1 MRWIRAVPRFL
12 CPGQPR
18 EVQLFLRKSCAKIQ
32 SRWVYLPWNCSSRRQ
47 TTETKRLAQE
57 ALKPRGGRWEGPSN
71 FLLIGLF
78 CFCCLTTANAQ
89 QARAQTG
96 TVPTATQPST
106 TSQPPSSTS
115 QSTTPPAGIP
125 AAVQPRPTE
134 LRFLVL
140 LDPAHGGTDT
150 GAMLDAATAEKTYTL
165 ALAMQLRAAL
175 NAHGI
180 RSILTRTSDVALDN
194 NTRATTANHSHA
206 SACISLHATSTGNGV
221 HLFTSSL
228 PAVTEADPR
237 RAFLPWQTA
246 QAAYETSSLRLE
258 SDVDAVL
265 TQQHIPV
272 LIARTSILP
281 LDSMACPAMDIEVAP
296 LDANTPLSDPG
307 YQQKVVDALDASLV
321 EWRSDW
327 RQQP

>member
-12 CPGQPR
+12 CPGQTR
-18 EVQLFLRKSCAKIQ
+18 EVQLAAASRTKIQ
-32 SRWVYLPWNCSSRRQ
+32 SRWVYLAWDRCSKRQ
-47 TTETKRLAQE
+47 TTETKRLTQRP
-57 ALKPRGGRWEGPSN
+57 LKPRRRSWAGLSSSAA
-71 FLLIGLF
+71 IGIL
-78 CFCCLTTANAQ
+78 CCCCVWT
-89 QARAQTG
+89 ARAQQSKPQTG
-96 TVPTATQPST
+96 TQPAATPPST
-106 TSQPPSSTS
+106 TSQLPAISHP
-115 QSTTPPAGIP
+115 TPTPANIP
-125 AAVQPRPTE
+125 AAAQPRPTE
-134 LRFLVL
+134 LRFVVL

-165 ALAMQLRAAL
+165 ALAVQLRAAL
-175 NAHGI
+175 NARGI

-194 NTRATTANHSHA
+194 DARATTANHSHA

-228 PAVTEADPR
+228 SPMTEADPQQ
-237 RAFLPWQTA
+237 AFLPWQTA

-258 SDVDAVL
+258 SDVDAAM

-281 LDSMACPAMDIEVAP
+281 LDSMACPAIDIEVAP

-307 YQQKVVDALDASLV
+307 YQQKVVDALDAALV